1 MNVLI
6 VSSIG
11 GHLTEVMR
19 LAPVFTG
26 HRVALVVNDHAPLP
40 PFPFAAVYRVAHAE
54 RDWRVLLNLSEA
66 ARIFEAERP
75 QVLLSAGAGPAV
87 PFAIVARLF
96 TNCRVVYLES
106 ASAVTAPTLTGR
118 LMYPLAHDFFFQWPS
133 LKKYFPKGDLARVV
147 FP

>member
-19 LAPVFTG
+19 LAPLFAH
-26 HRVALVVNDHAPLP
+26 HRVALVVNDHAALP

-54 RDWRVLLNLSEA
+54 RDWRVVLNLAEA
-66 ARIFEAERP
+66 ARIFDAERP

-106 ASAVTAPTLTGR
+106 ASAVTGPTLTGR
-118 LMYPLAHDFFFQWPS
+118 LMYPIAHDFFFQWPS
-133 LKKYFPKGDLARVV
+133 LKRFFPRGDLARVV